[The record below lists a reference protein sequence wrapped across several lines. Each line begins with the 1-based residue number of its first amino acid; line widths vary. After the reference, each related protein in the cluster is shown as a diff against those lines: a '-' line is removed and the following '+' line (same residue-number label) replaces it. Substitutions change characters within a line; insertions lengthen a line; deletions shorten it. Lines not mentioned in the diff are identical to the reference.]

1 MSLEAM
7 KWAIKEA
14 PLEANAS
21 QARNRLVLISL
32 ADRYNNDTG
41 VAWPSIAT
49 IAEDLNMSRNTVQ
62 KALTSLEE
70 TGLIRRASPHWVAHL
85 KEQYRPTVWT
95 LNLAMRRERKVAK
108 RDNFT
113 DEALSPEVTRG
124 KDVLASRGQDLL
136 ISRDQDVL
144 VARDQHVLSQTQRGT
159 QSRNQSEPKT
169 NMLIPDGKSVTPS
182 NSTEVSQPG
191 KDTTQASEKKTPAE
205 KYPTEFLE
213 WYAIYPRKKAKG
225 DALKAY
231 RQALKE
237 IDHDELVE
245 KTRKFARYVEQTQ
258 EPAKFVPYPATWLR
272 ASQWDDELEPPEALR
287 HPGTVP
293 GGSGTPSAR
302 DKSAEQLLREQ
313 WAREDAY
320 LNNNTNQQPQSAI
333 FEWPYGAQREIE
345 Q

>member
-124 KDVLASRGQDLL
+124 KDVLASRDQDLL

-191 KDTTQASEKKTPAE
+191 KETTQASEKKTPAD

-231 RQALKE
+231 KQALKE
-237 IDHDELVE
+237 IGHDELVE

-272 ASQWDDELEPPEALR
+272 ASQWDDELETPEAPR
-287 HPGTVP
+287 MTP
-293 GGSGTPSAR
+293 GGQPSGRKPSALDIVR
-302 DKSAEQLLREQ
+302 GMIAQDSQEQTTWNES
-313 WAREDAY
+313 
-320 LNNNTNQQPQSAI
+320 NN
-333 FEWPYGAQREIE
+333 GQRELNW
-345 Q
+345 